1 MGLKNFRYDNMSMDL
16 MIQMGLMTV
25 LINRLEISIKDLK
38 ETHNTEDKM
47 HNESIRSRDDDDDME
62 MIFPK
67 RIKMEFS
74 PPRYIPRDIDSPTA
88 STSSGSM
95 YQSPNNSPSSSS
107 SP

>member
-38 ETHNTEDKM
+38 ETHNTDPNKKNNDSMRE
-47 HNESIRSRDDDDDME
+47 RDDDDENDMN
-62 MIFPK
+62 FPK

-74 PPRYIPRDIDSPTA
+74 PPRYIPVRVHFKHS
-88 STSSGSM
+88 
-95 YQSPNNSPSSSS
+95 
-107 SP
+107 